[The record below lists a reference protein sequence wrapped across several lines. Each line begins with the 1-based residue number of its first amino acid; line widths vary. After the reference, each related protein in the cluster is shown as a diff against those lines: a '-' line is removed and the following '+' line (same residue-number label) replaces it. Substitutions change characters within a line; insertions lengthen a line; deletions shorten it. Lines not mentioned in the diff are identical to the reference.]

1 VRKWIPRLSRRAAKT
16 CECTVSNSYIFKCF
30 CSRKVCQRHFWHI
43 LERNGTRQQQFT
55 ALRPSSVVAAR
66 INISAGDLYFMRVPQ
81 RVKYLRRHAVTLW
94 CRMQPRA
101 KSKNRYGKCARNLK
115 MKILGSKIFFLKK
128 TCHFSAHS
136 NRRFQLHAIAFGIAR
151 RAVLLY
157 VLEGFTPS
165 SARRQ
170 DNYYCTRLVE
180 GLQPL

>member
-16 CECTVSNSYIFKCF
+16 CECTVSYSYIFKCF

-43 LERNGTRQQQFT
+43 LERKRHPAATIYSIT
-55 ALRPSSVVAAR
+55 AVVSVVAAR
-66 INISAGDLYFMRVPQ
+66 INISPGDLYFMRVPQ

-94 CRMQPRA
+94 SRMQPRA
-101 KSKNRYGKCARNLK
+101 KTDIWK
-115 MKILGSKIFFLKK
+115 MRTQFKYENTGLENMFSKK

-136 NRRFQLHAIAFGIAR
+136 NRRFQLHAIAFGIAPG
-151 RAVLLY
+151 AVLLY

-165 SARRQ
+165 SARQQ